1 MTATFSS
8 YLKAP
13 APQPA
18 HTSDWSPLVLPKKR
32 SHAES
37 YHSSYG
43 ESEETPTPKTR
54 KARQSHSRP
63 GVSFDPSSPNVYTTP
78 PPIQEPRDS
87 GLEDSGE
94 ESDDIYD
101 QFDLGDFT
109 KEEIKRYESMVGP
122 GERLRDVASSEEPSG
137 PAPETTCELVSILG
151 ALPY

>member
-1 MTATFSS
+1 MTTTFSS

-37 YHSSYG
+37 YDSSYG
-43 ESEETPTPKTR
+43 ESEETPTPRTC
-54 KARQSHSRP
+54 KARQSTSRP
-63 GVSFDPSSPNVYTTP
+63 GVSFDLSSPNFHTTP
-78 PPIQEPRDS
+78 PPIQDPHESSLD
-87 GLEDSGE
+87 DSGE

-101 QFDLGDFT
+101 QFDLGGFT

-122 GERLRDVASSEEPSG
+122 GERLRDVALSEEPSG
-137 PAPETTCELVSILG
+137 PAPKTTCELVSILG